1 MPREGVKELMADE
14 SSLAEERLVNLLHRL
29 RKLGLGQCPCQD
41 GRVTMPQLALLDW
54 IAGSPG
60 SGIQEI
66 AAGLELTAPT
76 VSVGVR
82 RLQEAGL
89 LERRVNPQNGRAI
102 QLFLTAEA
110 QALCRRARSFRCE
123 KARRLLAG
131 LTPQEQG
138 TLLDLLER
146 AIAAVEADLSR
157 ELEGTDL

>member
-1 MPREGVKELMADE
+1 
-14 SSLAEERLVNLLHRL
+14 
-29 RKLGLGQCPCQD
+29 
-41 GRVTMPQLALLDW
+41 MPQLALLDW